1 MLGAS
6 WREWLEAALQL
17 VFPPRCAV
25 CDALLAPEEIED
37 CIHAECRNKLTFV
50 GEHYC
55 MHCGRPLEREGQ
67 EYCSDCGRGIA
78 GSDFPG
84 RGQNAFSCIEQGR
97 GVFEYC
103 GALKKTMYR
112 FKYSNRR
119 EYARFL
125 RQAACGRWGDWLLA
139 SGVEAVIPVPMY
151 RGKKRRRGYNQAAL
165 FAEALAGQMGVVY
178 LPNAVVRTRD
188 TRPLKELNEK
198 ERKNILK
205 NAFQTTKNIVQ
216 YKKVL
221 LVDDIYTTGST
232 AEAVA
237 SQLLL
242 AGVEKVY
249 FLAACIGRGF

>member
-1 MLGAS
+1 M
-6 WREWLEAALQL
+6 

-25 CDALLAPEEIED
+25 CDALLAPEEIEKG
-37 CIHAECRNKLTFV
+37 IHAACREKLTFV
-50 GEHYC
+50 GECYC

-67 EYCSDCGRGIA
+67 EYCSDCQKGIA
-78 GSDFPG
+78 GQNFPD
-84 RGQNAFSCIEQGR
+84 RRQNIFSWIEQGR
-97 GVFEYC
+97 GVFEYR

-125 RQAACGRWGDWLLA
+125 RQAACERWGDWMLA
-139 SGVEAVIPVPMY
+139 SGVEAVVPVPMY
-151 RGKKRRRGYNQAAL
+151 RGKERRRGYNQAAL
-165 FAEALAGQMGVVY
+165 LAKALAVQMGVVY
-178 LPNAVVRTRD
+178 LPNIVARTRD
-188 TRPLKELNEK
+188 TRPLKELNDK

-205 NAFQTTKNIVQ
+205 NAFQITKNSVQ
-216 YKKVL
+216 YKRVL

-237 SQLLL
+237 SQLRL